1 MIKGITKRWLL
12 RYFSFTIA
20 LILAVIF
27 AGSYAVR
34 TYYYEGAK
42 SSLEK
47 SVDEAFRKFSC
58 TEYDF
63 KETDDTALKAFVDEF
78 SRNSDAEAAVIDE
91 KGELRA
97 SSPDFD
103 NYRSQSMP
111 DYQQALSADNNRAF
125 WVGSLTSGE
134 KIMAY
139 TVILRDNDS
148 SYVAALRFVE
158 SMTQTDSKI
167 LFAILVI
174 ISICLLLLASVMIPG
189 LLFISTIVK
198 PVSQLRATSRRIAQG
213 DFETRVDKM
222 YDDEIGELADSI
234 NHMAEEIKASD
245 RMKNDF
251 ISSVSHELRTPLTAI
266 KGWAETMSIGEP
278 DPVTMGKGLSVIINE
293 TERLTGMVEELLDF
307 SRIQNGRMVLVM
319 DKIDLLAELDEAV
332 YMLRE
337 RAASEKKHFVYD
349 EPENLSPVL
358 GDKNRLRQVFI
369 NIIDNALKYTPEGGV
384 IGIQVSEDNEKI
396 KVVISDTGCGIAEK
410 DLPRIKDKFYKANQ
424 TVRGSG
430 IGLAVA
436 DEIMTLH
443 KGKLEIDSK
452 EDVGT
457 TVTIS
462 IPVLD
467 RDDEEILRS

>member
-1 MIKGITKRWLL
+1 MVKGITKRWLL
-12 RYFSFTIA
+12 NY
-20 LILAVIF
+20 LAVTVVLLVLMIF
-27 AGSYAVR
+27 GVSYAVR
-34 TYYYEGAK
+34 SYCYEGIKQHLTDVGREAVTAFSDIK
-42 SSLEK
+42 LDESNDVESFLREYTENFSDK
-47 SVDEAFRKFSC
+47 EQAELSVINQGGEVLFGSAGVELD
-58 TEYDF
+58 
-63 KETDDTALKAFVDEF
+63 KA
-78 SRNSDAEAAVIDE
+78 
-91 KGELRA
+91 
-97 SSPDFD
+97 
-103 NYRSQSMP
+103 QSMP
-111 DYQQALSADNNRAF
+111 DFNQALTAQSSVGF
-125 WVGSLTSGE
+125 WTGNLDSGE
-134 KIMAY
+134 KVMAH
-139 TVILRDNDS
+139 TIVVKDS
-148 SYVAALRFVE
+148 DGNFFTAFRFVE
-158 SMTQTDSKI
+158 SLTAADNKI
-167 LFAILVI
+167 LMAILI
-174 ISICLLLLASVMIPG
+174 LLAAAMLILASFVIPG
-189 LLFISTIVK
+189 LLFIGTIVK
-198 PVSQLRATSRRIAQG
+198 PVRELRATSRRIAQG
-213 DFETRVDKM
+213 DFETRVEKM

-245 RMKNDF
+245 VMKNDF

-278 DPVTMGKGLSVIINE
+278 DPVTMSKGLSVIINE

-349 EPENLSPVL
+349 DPNNISPVL

-384 IGIQVSEDNEKI
+384 IGIQVTEENDMI
-396 KVVISDTGCGIAEK
+396 HVIISDTGCGIAEK
-410 DLPRIKDKFYKANQ
+410 DLPRIKNKFYKANQ

-443 KGKLEIDSK
+443 KGRLDIESV

-457 TVTIS
+457 TVKIS

-467 RDDEEILRS
+467 RDDEEILKS

>member
-78 SRNSDAEAAVIDE
+78 SRNSDAAAAVIDE
-91 KGELRA
+91 KGEMRA
-97 SSPDFD
+97 SSPDFY

-167 LFAILVI
+167 LFAILV
-174 ISICLLLLASVMIPG
+174 SI
-189 LLFISTIVK
+189 
-198 PVSQLRATSRRIAQG
+198 
-213 DFETRVDKM
+213 
-222 YDDEIGELADSI
+222 
-234 NHMAEEIKASD
+234 
-245 RMKNDF
+245 
-251 ISSVSHELRTPLTAI
+251 
-266 KGWAETMSIGEP
+266 
-278 DPVTMGKGLSVIINE
+278 
-293 TERLTGMVEELLDF
+293 
-307 SRIQNGRMVLVM
+307 
-319 DKIDLLAELDEAV
+319 
-332 YMLRE
+332 
-337 RAASEKKHFVYD
+337 
-349 EPENLSPVL
+349 
-358 GDKNRLRQVFI
+358 
-369 NIIDNALKYTPEGGV
+369 
-384 IGIQVSEDNEKI
+384 
-396 KVVISDTGCGIAEK
+396 
-410 DLPRIKDKFYKANQ
+410 
-424 TVRGSG
+424 
-430 IGLAVA
+430 
-436 DEIMTLH
+436 
-443 KGKLEIDSK
+443 
-452 EDVGT
+452 
-457 TVTIS
+457 
-462 IPVLD
+462 
-467 RDDEEILRS
+467 

>member
-1 MIKGITKRWLL
+1 MAVTVVL
-12 RYFSFTIA
+12 
-20 LILAVIF
+20 LILMIF
-27 AGSYAVR
+27 GASFAAR
-34 TYYYEGAK
+34 SYYYEGIKRDLSAAG
-42 SSLEK
+42 
-47 SVDEAFRKFSC
+47 DEAVIEFSDM
-58 TEYDF
+58 TAGGNEI
-63 KETDDTALKAFVDEF
+63 TDDILKEYVGNFCGKELTEL
-78 SRNSDAEAAVIDE
+78 SVIDE
-91 KGELRA
+91 NGEVLLNSA
-97 SSPDFD
+97 GVQPDMSQGMPDFE
-103 NYRSQSMP
+103 
-111 DYQQALSADNNRAF
+111 QALTAQSSEAF
-125 WVGSLTSGE
+125 WTGNLASGE
-134 KIMAY
+134 KIMAH
-139 TVILRDNDS
+139 TVILKDGSGNF
-148 SYVAALRFVE
+148 YAALRFVV
-158 SMTQTDSKI
+158 SLTDADNKT
-167 LFAILVI
+167 LMAILI
-174 ISICLLLLASVMIPG
+174 LIAAAMLLLASFVIPE
-189 LLFISTIVK
+189 LLFIGTIVK
-198 PVSQLRATSRRIAQG
+198 PVRELRATARRIAQG
-213 DFETRVDKM
+213 DFETRVEKM

-234 NHMAEEIKASD
+234 NYMAEEIKASD
-245 RMKNDF
+245 GMKNDF

-278 DPVTMGKGLSVIINE
+278 DPVTMNKGLSVIINE

-307 SRIQNGRMVLVM
+307 SRIQNGRIVLVM

-349 EPENLSPVL
+349 EPEDISPVL

-369 NIIDNALKYTPEGGV
+369 NIIDNALKYTPVGGV
-384 IGIQVSEDNEKI
+384 IGIQVTEENDMI
-396 KVVISDTGCGIAEK
+396 HVVISDTGCGIAEK

-443 KGKLEIDSK
+443 KGKLEIEST

-467 RDDEEILRS
+467 RDDEEILKS